1 MTSTIRF
8 VHTDFLRLGTP
19 LVGIA
24 SPPTWLL
31 ELATSSVRH
40 AVRNVIE
47 AAITQQADFLFIA
60 GSVCDSPEDLD
71 SVVHWLSEQF
81 APLRHNRIQ
90 VAAVADDHRTAEAL
104 RGICDVVL
112 NRSESL
118 HVTKSV
124 HGDVQLKTQ
133 IHQVDQ
139 SNGLVISTGAHAV
152 ANHSGSDRLSY
163 RAIPAVQPSAD
174 CDRMSSQRSLSLTAG
189 AVQTTNSKETWNCG
203 CIVVDADLNTQSMTS
218 AFFVT
223 NPVRYACEVLDLSA
237 QTTADRLV
245 SEITQASKS
254 LQRDSGQTVIADWIV
269 DASLNGE
276 SHEMSGLQE
285 DHLLGRLRNQLE
297 AGHQGVWPRRIQFC
311 ETSDLQLLTAG
322 TAAVEEYFDVVTGS
336 VTTHGVDNFGRSTN
350 VLRGG
355 QGVPDELV
363 VGLELLRNAA

>member
-1 MTSTIRF
+1 MMSTIRF

-47 AAITQQADFLFIA
+47 TAITQQADFLFIA
-60 GSVCDSPEDLD
+60 GSVCDSTEDLD

-81 APLRHNRIQ
+81 VPLRHNRIQ
-90 VAAVADDHRTAEAL
+90 IAAVADDHRTAEAL

-118 HVTKSV
+118 HVTKSM
-124 HGDVQLKTQ
+124 HGDIRLMTQL
-133 IHQVDQ
+133 HHVDQ
-139 SNGLVISTGAHAV
+139 CNALVISTGAHAV
-152 ANHSGSDRLSY
+152 ASQPGTERLSY
-163 RAIPAVQPSAD
+163 RAVPAVQPSAN
-174 CDRMSSQRSLSLTAG
+174 CDRMSGQRSLSLTAG
-189 AVQTTNSKETWNCG
+189 AVQTTNNKETWNCG
-203 CIVVDADLNTQSMTS
+203 CIVVDADLNAQSMTS

-223 NPVRYACEVLDLSA
+223 NPVRFACEALELSA
-237 QTTADRLV
+237 QTTGDRLV

-254 LQRDSGQTVIADWIV
+254 LERTSGQTVIVDWIV
-269 DASLNGE
+269 NASLSGE
-276 SHEMSGLQE
+276 SHEVSGLQE

-297 AGHQGVWPRRIQFC
+297 AGHQGVWPRRIQFR
-311 ETSDLQLLTAG
+311 EASDLQLLTAG
-322 TAAVEEYFDVVTGS
+322 GAAVEEYFDVVTGS
-336 VTTHGVDNFGRSTN
+336 VTTHGVDNYDCSTS

-355 QGVPDELV
+355 HGVPDELI
-363 VGLELLRNAA
+363 VGLQLLRAAA